1 MGDSWVVQLLTPTGV
16 LLTEKL
22 AEITVYI
29 LAALASADEPNE
41 SSWLSSKTRRWRRR
55 SEEWRFA

>member
-41 SSWLSSKTRRWRRR
+41 SS
-55 SEEWRFA
+55 